1 MILVPSDFS
10 IGSCSSRAT
19 TSTPEPAGKPMRMVT
34 GWPAGQLCANAQSGR
49 RNRRRSERAMRLLS
63 TALNPRYPHRLRGI
77 VMMMHAGLSF
87 TCLDTTSKYLAQH
100 YPVPAIVWARYVVHM
115 VLMAIVLGPRMGRG
129 LLRTTNLRLQL
140 IRGVVLAA
148 SSLVF
153 LSALKMMPLAEA
165 AAVAFMTPIIIA
177 VLAGPVLGE
186 RVERRTWIA
195 LAGGFVGV
203 LLIVRPGGGL
213 FTPAALP
220 PPARAFLPLAS
231 AFMMAL
237 YQMMTSK
244 LAGRDAAL
252 TTLFYPAVI
261 GSALVPIV
269 FPHELML
276 PARPLHAGLFVLI
289 GVLGGFG
296 HFLLIRAHDYAP
308 SSILSPFMYAQLI
321 TALVL
326 GWIVFRQLPD
336 GLAFAGMATIAASG
350 LLLILGHRP
359 KSVPSTK

>member
-1 MILVPSDFS
+1 
-10 IGSCSSRAT
+10 
-19 TSTPEPAGKPMRMVT
+19 
-34 GWPAGQLCANAQSGR
+34 
-49 RNRRRSERAMRLLS
+49 MRLLS
-63 TALNPRYPHRLRGI
+63 TALNPRYPHALRGI
-77 VMMMHAGLSF
+77 VLMIAAVSTF

-115 VLMAIVLGPRMGRG
+115 VLMAIVLGPRMGRE

-153 LSALKMMPLAEA
+153 LSALKLMPLAEA
-165 AAVAFMTPIIIA
+165 AAI
-177 VLAGPVLGE
+177 
-186 RVERRTWIA
+186 
-195 LAGGFVGV
+195 
-203 LLIVRPGGGL
+203 
-213 FTPAALP
+213 
-220 PPARAFLPLAS
+220 

-261 GSALVPIV
+261 GTALVPIA

-276 PARPLHAGLFVLI
+276 PSGALHAGLFVLI
-289 GVLGGFG
+289 GVLGGLG

-308 SSILSPFMYAQLI
+308 SSVLSPFMYAQLI

-326 GWIVFRQLPD
+326 GWIVFRQHPD

-350 LLLILGHRP
+350 LLLILGHRR

>member
-1 MILVPSDFS
+1 MV
-10 IGSCSSRAT
+10 AAV
-19 TSTPEPAGKPMRMVT
+19 ST
-34 GWPAGQLCANAQSGR
+34 
-49 RNRRRSERAMRLLS
+49 
-63 TALNPRYPHRLRGI
+63 
-77 VMMMHAGLSF
+77 F

-115 VLMAIVLGPRMGRG
+115 VLMALVLGPRMGRD

-153 LSALKMMPLAEA
+153 LSALSLMPLAEA
-165 AAVAFMTPIIIA
+165 AAIAFMTPIIIA
-177 VLAGPVLGE
+177 VLAGPVLAE

-195 LAGGFVGV
+195 LAGGFLGV

-213 FTPAALP
+213 FTPAAI
-220 PPARAFLPLAS
+220 LPLAS

-244 LAGRDAAL
+244 LAGRDAPL

-261 GSALVPIV
+261 GTLLVPLA
-269 FPHELML
+269 FPYQLALPRELMHG
-276 PARPLHAGLFVLI
+276 ALFVLI
-289 GVLGGFG
+289 GVLGGLG

-308 SSILSPFMYAQLI
+308 SSVLSPFMYAQLI
-321 TALVL
+321 TALFL
-326 GWIVFRQLPD
+326 GWLVFRQLPD
-336 GLAFAGMATIAASG
+336 ALSVVGMATIAASG
-350 LLLILGHRP
+350 LVLILSHRRR
-359 KSVPSTK
+359 SGTGA